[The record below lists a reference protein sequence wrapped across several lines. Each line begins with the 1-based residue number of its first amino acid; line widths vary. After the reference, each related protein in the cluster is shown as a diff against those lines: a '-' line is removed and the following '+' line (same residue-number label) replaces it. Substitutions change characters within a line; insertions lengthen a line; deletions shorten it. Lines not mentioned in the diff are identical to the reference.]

1 MSSHAQLLTSLEN
14 RHGVFLHQDFVI
26 RHLSDK
32 KMAESA
38 NWEEQIYNVFLE
50 TDIIQSS
57 IPVIPPDFGQL
68 HDVLFPDSSKGIVL
82 QINNIID
89 IENSAQSLL
98 NTITVS
104 NPVRQVYQQAPT
116 ESNAPVNFPRGTLK
130 LEVTD
135 GYRQITALEVKR
147 IASLS
152 MNVPIGAKIL
162 IKNCHIAHGTL
173 MIEPGNCQL
182 LGGKVSSSYH
192 GNMRKELERRL
203 RLRLGHNIDEQ
214 DVVDDDSSP
223 PAHLEQN
230 TDSRDRFIE
239 IEDDMDAILQDALL
253 DDVMD
258 ISDFASQE
266 AHEPE
271 LTRVSEQKIPPHAGS
286 GGEDLALPS
295 PVQDINFQQDDDD
308 YDYQYDLSAEIDY
321 EDNEYMPLKVNT
333 PKMSQE
339 LNDMVL
345 TDDDD
350 DVFEVKVEKVK
361 EEGSIITSVA
371 QLSRILKSQVAQE
384 TEWQHIKKVTV
395 EYLVQVYGEGLA
407 ELLQAYN
414 TNSENYPQYAK
425 GLLRKLH
432 RAGCVQLDMT
442 YKAALEIENGV
453 MAQIPCVLKY
463 TPY

>member
-14 RHGVFLHQDFVI
+14 RHGVFLHQDFVV

-152 MNVPIGAKIL
+152 MNVPIGAKVSRGVSQS
-162 IKNCHIAHGTL
+162 AHVL
-173 MIEPGNCQL
+173 ADHHSIDSYKKL
-182 LGGKVSSSYH
+182 SYSSW
-192 GNMRKELERRL
+192 
-203 RLRLGHNIDEQ
+203 NID
-214 DVVDDDSSP
+214 
-223 PAHLEQN
+223 
-230 TDSRDRFIE
+230 DRAWE
-239 IEDDMDAILQDALL
+239 
-253 DDVMD
+253 
-258 ISDFASQE
+258 
-266 AHEPE
+266 
-271 LTRVSEQKIPPHAGS
+271 
-286 GGEDLALPS
+286 
-295 PVQDINFQQDDDD
+295 
-308 YDYQYDLSAEIDY
+308 LSAIGWQ
-321 EDNEYMPLKVNT
+321 
-333 PKMSQE
+333 SI
-339 LNDMVL
+339 
-345 TDDDD
+345 
-350 DVFEVKVEKVK
+350 VFI
-361 EEGSIITSVA
+361 S
-371 QLSRILKSQVAQE
+371 
-384 TEWQHIKKVTV
+384 W
-395 EYLVQVYGEGLA
+395 
-407 ELLQAYN
+407 
-414 TNSENYPQYAK
+414 
-425 GLLRKLH
+425 
-432 RAGCVQLDMT
+432 
-442 YKAALEIENGV
+442 
-453 MAQIPCVLKY
+453 
-463 TPY
+463 